1 MSERAATAAPAAQ
14 AQPPSMALQR
24 KCACGTHTS
33 GGETCSDCR
42 RKQEALQRKA
52 ASGRGAPEIPS
63 SVHRTLASPGRALD
77 GATRGFMEPRLGH
90 DFSHV
95 RVHAD
100 AEAAASARAV
110 GALAYTVGP
119 NIVFD
124 HGRYDPA
131 SAHGRRLL
139 AHELVHVV
147 QQGRGAVRADRID
160 APDSPLER
168 EADRIADGI
177 EGAEPATVERTAATG
192 VLSRQAAPVLVEP
205 PPVEPFVLPEGE
217 AANDNAVEP
226 LVPGSSAPR
235 YAPSPYDQSL
245 EAAMARARI
254 RDYAER
260 QRQEQERPVAVLD
273 RGGAAP
279 GFVTEHGTRRYDW
292 MGGPGGGGSINV
304 RVRRFHVLDAIEY
317 ELSTVT
323 TPEQVQEVAQR
334 YLPYTA
340 ILEEAVALSQGERRR
355 QPLLVPM
362 VRPLGDVPVFP
373 QNFDPQAA
381 TRLATFTAAV
391 GRRASVV
398 PAVARSRY
406 MPRQRQSGRC
416 QLEPI
421 EAMGNDPLSSLY
433 CHAVTGS
440 PLSYRITVPG
450 AGGGLTQRWAEID
463 ALRGNT
469 WFECKCGY
477 EGLLLRSRP
486 GVANSV
492 LESLDHQVLNH
503 VHIANACGLEYR
515 YIVSSDRVAELLRSR
530 WFGNVTVDVR
540 HFESCD

>member
-1 MSERAATAAPAAQ
+1 MSERSVTAAPAAQ
-14 AQPPSMALQR
+14 TQGPAMALQR

-33 GGETCSDCR
+33 GEACSDCR
-42 RKQEALQRKA
+42 RKNEALQRKA
-52 ASGRGAPEIPS
+52 SPGHAAPAIPS
-63 SVHRTLASPGRALD
+63 VVHRALASPGRALD

-124 HGRYDPA
+124 HGHYDP
-131 SAHGRRLL
+131 STPHGRRLL

-168 EADRIADGI
+168 EADRIAERVEDGRPGPI
-177 EGAEPATVERTAATG
+177 AGAAASGTLARQFAPALAEPA
-192 VLSRQAAPVLVEP
+192 
-205 PPVEPFVLPEGE
+205 PVEPFVLPEGE
-217 AANDNAVEP
+217 VANDNAIEP
-226 LVPGSSAPR
+226 LEPYSSAPR
-235 YAPSPYDQSL
+235 YAPNPYDQSL
-245 EAAMARARI
+245 EAGMARARI

-292 MGGPGGGGSINV
+292 MGGPGGGGSITV
-304 RVRRFHVLDAIEY
+304 RVRQFHVLDAIEQ

-340 ILEEAVALSQGERRR
+340 ILEEAVALSQGERRVR
-355 QPLLVPM
+355 QPLIVPT
-362 VRPLGDVPVFP
+362 VRPLGDVPVYP
-373 QNFDPQAA
+373 QNFDPQAVA
-381 TRLATFTAAV
+381 RLATFTAAV
-391 GRRASVV
+391 GRRASTV

-406 MPRQRQSGRC
+406 MPRQRQTGRC

-477 EGLLLRSRP
+477 EGLLLGSRP
-486 GVANSV
+486 GVADRV
-492 LESLDHQVLNH
+492 LDSLDHQVLNH

-540 HFESCD
+540 RFESCD